1 MLQRLSVCL
10 LVLALQGCGW
20 WYLEPDPN
28 LVAKAALAPAF
39 SLPAGNG
46 VAPVVS
52 LGDLRAQGHVVL
64 VFYRGR
70 W

>member
-1 MLQRLSVCL
+1 MVRALLAL

-28 LVAKAALAPAF
+28 LVKTTAAAPAF
-39 SLPAGNG
+39 ALPAATGSA
-46 VAPVVS
+46 APVVS
-52 LGDLRAQGHVVL
+52 LDALRAQGHVVL
-64 VFYRGR
+64 VFYRGH